1 LTDGLAVIICFS
13 SLRHKKRKL
22 LSAVHDV
29 SFMVILSVF
38 VSFCGPPV
46 HLIGFINFASVFIQI
61 ANIVYCVESRRVLR
75 SQRLFLRFQRLL
87 IHLLRLIQLALIKVE
102 DNEVTLSPYLLGLPT
117 QNTR

>member
-38 VSFCGPPV
+38 VSFCGPLV
-46 HLIGFINFASVFIQI
+46 NLIGFVNFASVFIQI

-75 SQRLFLRFQRLL
+75 SQRLLLPFQRLL
-87 IHLLRLIQLALIKVE
+87 IHLRLIQLALIRVE
-102 DNEVTLSPYLLGLPT
+102 DNEVIEGGESRWMLLS
-117 QNTR
+117 

>member
-13 SLRHKKRKL
+13 SLRRKKRKL

-38 VSFCGPPV
+38 VSFCGPLV
-46 HLIGFINFASVFIQI
+46 NLIGFVNFASVFIQI

-75 SQRLFLRFQRLL
+75 SQRLLLPFQRLL
-87 IHLLRLIQLALIKVE
+87 IHLRLIQLALIRVE
-102 DNEVTLSPYLLGLPT
+102 DNEVIGGGESRWMLLS
-117 QNTR
+117 